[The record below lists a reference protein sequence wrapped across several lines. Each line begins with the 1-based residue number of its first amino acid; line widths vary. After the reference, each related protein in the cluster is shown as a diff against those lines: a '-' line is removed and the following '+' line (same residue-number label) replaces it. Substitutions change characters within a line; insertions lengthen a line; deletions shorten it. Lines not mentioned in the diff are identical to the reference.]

1 MNEFDK
7 YFNDNEFTNKAME
20 RYNAL
25 DDGIK
30 KRLDEMSEKDIDE
43 YQLNVIKRKRV
54 IPEKGDLFLVSPVR
68 NIFFLGSGD

>member
-30 KRLDEMSEKDIDE
+30 KRLDELSEKDIDE

-54 IPEKGDLFLVSPVR
+54 IPKKGDLFEVHPKC
-68 NIFFLGSGD
+68 

>member
-25 DDGIK
+25 DDEIK
-30 KRLDEMSEKDIDE
+30 RRLDKLSEKDIDE

-68 NIFFLGSGD
+68 NIFFWSRL